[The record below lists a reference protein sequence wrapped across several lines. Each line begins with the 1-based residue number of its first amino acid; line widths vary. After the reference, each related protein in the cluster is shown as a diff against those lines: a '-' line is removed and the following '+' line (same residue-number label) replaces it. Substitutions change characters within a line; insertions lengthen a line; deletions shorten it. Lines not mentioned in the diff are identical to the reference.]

1 MLGNIQGKLVESAA
15 RCIQILRMLLHV
27 ACMHLHTHVRASLDV
42 GSQAP
47 TCSRCMAGAA
57 DQDEHQDS
65 AKKKSVYSVLV
76 ALTRRNFHINGKVLE
91 MANRDVVIF
100 RGNQCHNAAA
110 VPVNGTRTLGLHLY
124 MGAGAHQIVQI
135 LGVGGQFA
143 LFRGEVPR
151 CGKYIPMHLSNPN
164 SSQHRSNPN
173 SSL

>member
-42 GSQAP
+42 DAQAP
-47 TCSRCMAGAA
+47 TCSRCMAGAV

-65 AKKKSVYSVLV
+65 AKSKSVYSVLV
-76 ALTRRNFHINGKVLE
+76 ALSSRNFHINGKVLE
-91 MANRDVVIF
+91 MANGDVVIF

-124 MGAGAHQIVQI
+124 MVQ
-135 LGVGGQFA
+135 V
-143 LFRGEVPR
+143 RTR
-151 CGKYIPMHLSNPN
+151 
-164 SSQHRSNPN
+164 
-173 SSL
+173 